1 MGTKFTIDS
10 AKNAIEGKYGCEVGC
25 PFAFASWR
33 NFSGQPFSPV
43 GRLFI
48 SFCRGPFEVFSDT
61 FDRLTQSQNNNFSR
75 KKCHITCV
83 VRAMYSGAN

>member
-25 PFAFASWR
+25 PFAFAC
-33 NFSGQPFSPV
+33 GL
-43 GRLFI
+43 LFN

-75 KKCHITCV
+75 KKCHITCL